1 MKSPRQQP
9 AVRGRVPRA
18 PRPSPWHPAE
28 WEVEDAYAVQAV
40 MYGRASE
47 DQQKRA
53 MSFILNQL
61 CGTYDLS
68 YRPTSDR
75 DTAFA
80 EGKRFVG
87 LQMVKFAQLNIARLR
102 GTDTEQGE
110 TPKEQPT

>member
-1 MKSPRQQP
+1 MSAPVKERK
-9 AVRGRVPRA
+9 GRIPNVPH
-18 PRPSPWHPAE
+18 PEPWKPPQ
-28 WEVEDAYAVQAV
+28 WEPEDAYAVQAV

-53 MSFILNQL
+53 MAFIVNQV

-102 GTDTEQGE
+102 GTNKEQGE

>member
-1 MKSPRQQP
+1 MTPP
-9 AVRGRVPRA
+9 AKQRTARGRIPNVPRA
-18 PRPSPWHPAE
+18 EPWKPAE
-28 WEVEDAYAVQAV
+28 WEPEDGYAVQAV
-40 MYGRASE
+40 MAGRASE
-47 DQQKRA
+47 EQQRRA
-53 MSFILNQL
+53 MLFLVNQV

-87 LQMVKFAQLNIARLR
+87 LQLVKFARLNIAQLR
-102 GTDTEQGE
+102 GTNKEQGE

>member
-1 MKSPRQQP
+1 MKPP
-9 AVRGRVPRA
+9 AQHRTARGRVPNV
-18 PRPSPWHPAE
+18 PRVEPWKPAE
-28 WEVEDAYAVQAV
+28 WEPEDAYAVQAV
-40 MYGRASE
+40 MTGRASE
-47 DQQKRA
+47 EQQRRA
-53 MSFILNQL
+53 MNFIVHQV

-102 GTDTEQGE
+102 GKTTEQGE
-110 TPKEQPT
+110 TPKEQ

>member
-1 MKSPRQQP
+1 VKKTQTG
-9 AVRGRVPRA
+9 RGRIANVPR
-18 PRPSPWHPAE
+18 PEPWKPCE
-28 WEVEDAYAVQAV
+28 WDPEDGFAIQAV
-40 MYGRASE
+40 MAGRASE
-47 DQQKRA
+47 EQQRRA
-53 MSFILNQL
+53 MSFIVNQI

-87 LQMVKFAQLNIARLR
+87 LQCVKFSRLNIAQLR
-102 GTDTEQGE
+102 GKQTEQGE

>member
-1 MKSPRQQP
+1 MTPPRQRP
-9 AVRGRVPRA
+9 TARGRIPNVPR
-18 PRPSPWHPAE
+18 PEPWKPAE
-28 WEVEDAYAVQAV
+28 WDPEDAYAVQAV

-53 MSFILNQL
+53 MTFIVNQV

-68 YRPTSDR
+68 YRPASDR

-102 GTDTEQGE
+102 GTTKEQGE